1 MLTAEATIRRAVAYA
16 TERGHEYS
24 AVEHLLL
31 ALLDDPDARKVFLA
45 LGVDT
50 EGLRSEATEF
60 LDQDLPDAADRPA
73 AAQLTV
79 GFQRTV
85 QRAVVRSKAFAHSA
99 DGADL
104 LVALFSERGS
114 HAADFL
120 ADRGLTRRDV
130 VNVIQYGRP
139 CRGPEPA
146 TIGEILAS
154 TQPQMGLRFEMRTV
168 MDAPTLEDAQE
179 LLEVIRVD
187 VNWAW
192 RVSEA
197 IARFI
202 NRDTVSRWVSET
214 MDQLSRLADPPE
226 SISAHDIRVS
236 MLEFDPVDLTI
247 LARPVI
253 HFVDAQCY
261 DQVQAMVII
270 KAAASTQIVMACLW
284 SLRTWRPGRSAEEL
298 TAAKAELVQKI
309 ERQMQGADAEQRQTV
324 ESWIRG
330 FLNVPDGLHPRGEAV
345 VLSIPDLL

>member
-50 EGLRSEATEF
+50 EGLRSEVTEF

-85 QRAVVRSKAFAHSA
+85 QRTVVRSKAFAHSA

-146 TIGEILAS
+146 TIDEILAS
-154 TQPQMGLRFEMRTV
+154 ARPQMGLRFEMRTV

-202 NRDTVSRWVSET
+202 NRDTASRWVSET
-214 MDQLSRLADPPE
+214 MG
-226 SISAHDIRVS
+226 SAKPS
-236 MLEFDPVDLTI
+236 
-247 LARPVI
+247 
-253 HFVDAQCY
+253 
-261 DQVQAMVII
+261 
-270 KAAASTQIVMACLW
+270 
-284 SLRTWRPGRSAEEL
+284 G
-298 TAAKAELVQKI
+298 
-309 ERQMQGADAEQRQTV
+309 
-324 ESWIRG
+324 
-330 FLNVPDGLHPRGEAV
+330 
-345 VLSIPDLL
+345 